1 MRLKPD
7 DKDELVTLKIAQ
19 LERVGSI
26 LFFLIPLIILL
37 IVGKAF
43 AFNTLY
49 LWQVYCAVYIVGFR
63 VLCGKLSSQQ
73 LQLAIRRGWGNNRF
87 YRLSWCY
94 LVFSIAIMVGY
105 KIVSHTSA

>member
-1 MRLKPD
+1 MPLQLDEKN
-7 DKDELVTLKIAQ
+7 ELVMLRIAQ

-49 LWQVYCAVYIVGFR
+49 LWQVYCVVYIIGFR
-63 VLCGKLSSQQ
+63 VICGKLSSKQ

-94 LVFSIAIMVGY
+94 LVLSVVILVGY
-105 KIVSHTSA
+105 KIVPHTFA

>member
-1 MRLKPD
+1 MPLKLN
-7 DKDELVTLKIAQ
+7 DKDELVMLKVAQ

-37 IVGKAF
+37 IIGKNF
-43 AFNTLY
+43 AFNILY

-63 VLCGKLSSQQ
+63 VLCAKLSSQQ

-94 LVFSIAIMVGY
+94 LVLSVVILVGY
-105 KIVSHTSA
+105 KFASHTLA

>member
-1 MRLKPD
+1 MAQRLS
-7 DKDELVTLKIAQ
+7 DKDEEILLRVTQ

-49 LWQVYCAVYIVGFR
+49 LWQAYCLLYIGVFR
-63 VLCGKLSSQQ
+63 IIAAKLSSKP
-73 LQLAIRRGWGNNRF
+73 LQLEIRRGWGYNRF

-94 LVFSIAIMVGY
+94 LVLSIIVMAGALLFSR
-105 KIVSHTSA
+105 

>member
-1 MRLKPD
+1 MGQGFN
-7 DKDELVTLKIAQ
+7 DKDESLILRITQ

-43 AFNTLY
+43 AFNILY
-49 LWQVYCAVYIVGFR
+49 LWQIYCLVYIGVFR
-63 VLCGKLSSQQ
+63 VIVAKLSSKS
-73 LQLAIRRGWGNNRF
+73 LQLEIRRGWGYNRF

-94 LVFSIAIMVGY
+94 LVLSIIIMAGAQFL
-105 KIVSHTSA
+105 SR

>member
-1 MRLKPD
+1 MAQGLSE
-7 DKDELVTLKIAQ
+7 KDENIVLRITQ

-37 IVGKAF
+37 IIGKTF

-49 LWQVYCAVYIVGFR
+49 LWQVYCLFYIGVFR
-63 VLCGKLSSQQ
+63 IIAAKLSTKP
-73 LQLAIRRGWGNNRF
+73 LQLEIRRGWGYNRF

-94 LVFSIAIMVGY
+94 LSLSIIVMAGAQLFSR
-105 KIVSHTSA
+105 

>member
-1 MRLKPD
+1 MPLQLD
-7 DKDELVTLKIAQ
+7 EKDELVILRIAQ

-63 VLCGKLSSQQ
+63 VLCGKLSSKQQ
-73 LQLAIRRGWGNNRF
+73 QLAIRRGWGNNRF
-87 YRLSWCY
+87 LGAILYYRLSYWWDTKSY
-94 LVFSIAIMVGY
+94 PTHLLNR
-105 KIVSHTSA
+105 

>member
-1 MRLKPD
+1 MPLKSD
-7 DKDELVTLKIAQ
+7 DKDELVMLKIAQ

-73 LQLAIRRGWGNNRF
+73 QQLAIRRGWGNNRF

-94 LVFSIAIMVGY
+94 LVLSVVILVGY
-105 KIVSHTSA
+105 KIVSHTST

>member
-1 MRLKPD
+1 MPLQLD
-7 DKDELVTLKIAQ
+7 EKDELVILRIAQ

-49 LWQVYCAVYIVGFR
+49 L
-63 VLCGKLSSQQ
+63 
-73 LQLAIRRGWGNNRF
+73 
-87 YRLSWCY
+87 
-94 LVFSIAIMVGY
+94 
-105 KIVSHTSA
+105 

>member
-1 MRLKPD
+1 MPLQLNE
-7 DKDELVTLKIAQ
+7 KDELVMLRIAQ
-19 LERVGSI
+19 LERIGSI

-49 LWQVYCAVYIVGFR
+49 LWQVYCAFYIVGFH
-63 VLCGKLSSQQ
+63 VLCSKLSSQQ
-73 LQLAIRRGWGNNRF
+73 QQLAIRRGWGNNRF

-94 LVFSIAIMVGY
+94 LVLSVVILVGY

>member
-1 MRLKPD
+1 MAQGLS
-7 DKDELVTLKIAQ
+7 DKDESVLLRITQ

-49 LWQVYCAVYIVGFR
+49 LWQVYCLVYIGVFR
-63 VLCGKLSSQQ
+63 VMVAKLSSKP
-73 LQLAIRRGWGNNRF
+73 LQLETRRGWGYNRF
-87 YRLSWCY
+87 YRVSWCY
-94 LVFSIAIMVGY
+94 LVLSLIFMAGAHMLSR
-105 KIVSHTSA
+105 